1 MLVKQCHEPPIW
13 IDGVLYIYI
22 CVFIPPIKMVK
33 LGDDLLLHYYIAP
46 LQPFDPPVSDTSDGS
61 CFWSLQTV
69 SNPSCSPF
77 PERKCAATAQWW
89 QVYQST

>member
-13 IDGVLYIYI
+13 IDGVYIYM
-22 CVFIPPIKMVK
+22 CVYTTHKNGKI
-33 LGDDLLLHYYIAP
+33 GDDLLLHYYIAP

-77 PERKCAATAQWW
+77 PERKCAATAQW
-89 QVYQST
+89 QVYQYT